1 MTGLRNWIRLL
12 TDAYKLNNAFS
23 QSHRDVMFKTQ
34 SSDESVPTV
43 LFLSPSV
50 TAVAIITAQR
60 RGLRMQDWLDKLVV
74 GACSGAVGEK
84 QEVGTMS
91 DDMTIELF
99 ARVASHSPGLL
110 TDRWHLLF
118 ERTVLDD
125 SLWDYPTTTLEAME
139 ADPNSTPS
147 LNVERLR
154 RKWPRLLATAFALLS

>member
-1 MTGLRNWIRLL
+1 
-12 TDAYKLNNAFS
+12 
-23 QSHRDVMFKTQ
+23 MFKTQ
-34 SSDESVPTV
+34 SSGESVRTV

-50 TAVAIITAQR
+50 TAVAIVTAQR
-60 RGLRMQDWLDKLVV
+60 RGLRMQEWLDKLVV
-74 GACSGAVGEK
+74 DACTGAVGEK
-84 QEVGTMS
+84 RQAGTMS

-125 SLWDYPTTTLEAME
+125 SLWDYPTTTLEALE
-139 ADPNSTPS
+139 ADPNCNPS

-154 RKWPRLLATAFALLS
+154 RKWPRLLAAVFAL